1 MIMSNLAIIPARGG
15 SKGIPEK
22 NLKLIAGK
30 PLIAWT
36 IEQALNA
43 SLLDR
48 VIVSTDSEE
57 ISEIALM
64 YGAEV
69 PFKRPSKLSTDE
81 STTEA
86 SLIHCVDW
94 LKANEDFDPENI
106 ILLQCTSPIR
116 NENSIDQAIIKF
128 KDEKAGSL
136 LSVYEFKRFL
146 WRNQNHPEA
155 LYNFNNRP
163 RRQDKESGDL
173 LFFENGSIYIT
184 KRHLLTTKKNRLAG
198 KIVFFEMNEIESFE
212 IDTPDDWFIVEA
224 LLKQMKKY

>member
-1 MIMSNLAIIPARGG
+1 MSNLAIIPARGG

-146 WRNQNHPEA
+146 YPN
-155 LYNFNNRP
+155 
-163 RRQDKESGDL
+163 
-173 LFFENGSIYIT
+173 
-184 KRHLLTTKKNRLAG
+184 
-198 KIVFFEMNEIESFE
+198 
-212 IDTPDDWFIVEA
+212 
-224 LLKQMKKY
+224 